1 MAPRTLCCLG
11 KLLPSA
17 PRAPAPA
24 SVALPNRGMRRGG
37 RDVPLASGVRDPGP
51 LGRGT
56 GSASALLRRSGG
68 RAGRRAGGR
77 ALRRARGLGV
87 CGAGARGA
95 GAALGRELCSVRGPS
110 RRPGRGPCRRKS
122 QVVGVLGAAG
132 PELRIPDPGPHHE
145 VRESTLK
152 DWVCSVQLGQGPV
165 DVLWR
170 AEVKAD
176 LATGAGPG
184 PAPVAAAPWHRGAQQ
199 RGEVPEG
206 GNVGQIVQARR
217 EARNDDVLVPP
228 TTGYGGRA
236 PHAGDRGAGA
246 PTDGPR
252 GARLLG
258 PLGLP
263 RPGALARNR
272 DRRTRRAGPLVGWW
286 GV

>member
-11 KLLPSA
+11 KLLLSA

-24 SVALPNRGMRRGG
+24 SVALPNRGVRCGG
-37 RDVPLASGVRDPGP
+37 RDVPLASGVRDLGS

-56 GSASALLRRSGG
+56 GSASAPLRSSGG
-68 RAGRRAGGR
+68 RAGRRAGGGR
-77 ALRRARGLGV
+77 WSLRRARGLGV

-95 GAALGRELCSVRGPS
+95 GAALRRGLCSVRGPS
-110 RRPGRGPCRRKS
+110 RRPGRGPRRRKS
-122 QVVGVLGAAG
+122 QVVGVRGAAG

-152 DWVCSVQLGQGPV
+152 DWVCTVQLGQGPV

-206 GNVGQIVQARR
+206 GNVGQIVQTRR
-217 EARNDDVLVPP
+217 EARNDDVLMPP
-228 TTGYGGRA
+228 AAGYGGRA
-236 PHAGDRGAGA
+236 PQTGVRGAGV
-246 PTDGPR
+246 PSDGPR

-258 PLGLP
+258 PLEIP
-263 RPGALARNR
+263 HPGALARGR
-272 DRRTRRAGPLVGWW
+272 DRRARRAGPLVGW
-286 GV
+286 